1 LSTEFATPIAPGF
14 DALVFKAARGIED
27 IYELTYLRK
36 DGGRLPAVVSVTA
49 LRNTQDGIIG
59 YLLIGTDNTARKKIE
74 VAQEELDQRLLD
86 QQFYTRALIEAN
98 IDAMIATDPGGII
111 TDVNRQMEVLT
122 GRPRDKLI
130 GTPFKNYFTDP
141 ARAAAGIKI
150 VLDKTRITEYELT
163 ARAADGKETMVSYN
177 ANTFID
183 RQGKLSGVFADARD
197 ITKRKQAEQQILD
210 LAFHDTL
217 SQLPNRRAFT
227 ERMQQALVGSK
238 RSNRHGALIFL
249 DMDNFKSLNDT
260 HGHGAGDLLL
270 IEAAHRIVACIRE
283 VDFVARLGG
292 DEFVAI
298 LGDLST
304 DRAVS
309 ATQANIVA
317 DKIRAAL
324 DKPYLLNI
332 VPEGKVKTSITHHC
346 TASIGVALFLDHEI
360 TTEEIVR
367 RADIAMYQ
375 AKEAGGNSI
384 RFSEV

>member
-1 LSTEFATPIAPGF
+1 MV
-14 DALVFKAARGIED
+14 DA
-27 IYELTYLRK
+27 
-36 DGGRLPAVVSVTA
+36 
-49 LRNTQDGIIG
+49 
-59 YLLIGTDNTARKKIE
+59 
-74 VAQEELDQRLLD
+74 AQEELDQRLLD
-86 QQFYTRALIEAN
+86 QQFYTRALIESN
-98 IDAMIATDPGGII
+98 IDAMISTDPDGII
-111 TDVNRQMEVLT
+111 TDVNQQMEVLT
-122 GRPRDKLI
+122 GRPRCTLI

-141 ARAAAGIKI
+141 ERAAAGIKL
-150 VLDKTRITEYELT
+150 VLDKNKITDYELT
-163 ARAADGKETMVSYN
+163 ARAADGNETMVSYN

-183 RQGKLSGVFADARD
+183 RRGKLSGVFADARD

-210 LAFHDTL
+210 LALHDTL
-217 SQLPNRRAFT
+217 TQLPNRRAFT
-227 ERMQQALVGSK
+227 ERMQQALAGSK
-238 RSNRHGALIFL
+238 RGNRHGALVFL
-249 DMDNFKSLNDT
+249 DLDNFKSLNDT

-270 IEAAHRIVACIRE
+270 IEAAHRIVGCIRE
-283 VDFVARLGG
+283 VDFVARMGG

-298 LGDLST
+298 LGDLDT

-324 DKPYLLNI
+324 DKPYQLTL
-332 VPEGKVKTSITHHC
+332 VPEGKVETSITHHC

-384 RFSEV
+384 RFSDL